1 MPSKRG
7 LGIKNSWKYE
17 KDLMII
23 FNLNLDINNISNVSD
38 FIYIQLGNN
47 RLIYLKRNFKKGIA
61 KKKSA

>member
-1 MPSKRG
+1 
-7 LGIKNSWKYE
+7 
-17 KDLMII
+17 MII

-61 KKKSA
+61 KKKSAYYIKKVAERIGCK

>member
-23 FNLNLDINNISNVSD
+23 LN
-38 FIYIQLGNN
+38 
-47 RLIYLKRNFKKGIA
+47 RKHRA
-61 KKKSA
+61 